1 MKDKKIDKIRF
12 SYKFF
17 RKMQNENQL
26 FSCDD
31 IVAATGW
38 SKSTVNTYR
47 TKKWSN
53 ILISQ
58 PDKKYKADI
67 SAYPE
72 DAYIRMMS
80 QNYKKSKE
88 PFKPNL
94 PEQVEELIIKAK
106 DSAILAIDIYNRPV
120 VSFRSQGYIVMMI
133 IAWTALFHAIFE
145 MDNVDCFY
153 KEKDGSYKMIDN
165 EKKAWELSTCID
177 KCGNIISNATKENL
191 RLFISLRNKIEH
203 RYVPAFDFD
212 IFGECQAMLLNF
224 EELITQ
230 KFGDYYALKSM
241 LIIPLQVTSFR
252 YDKQAEAMKKV
263 QSKHYNELKQYIDA
277 YRSALSND
285 IYSDSKY
292 SFRVFLIPKI
302 GNHYSSSDCAIEF
315 VRYDPKNPEKFESLH
330 KEIAL
335 IKEKKVPVANQ
346 GKYKPKTVCNIL
358 SERLSKKISIALH
371 TAAWKYYGVRKQG
384 YSAEGCKTE
393 FCQFDEAHRDYIYT
407 KEWVDFLSEKF
418 SDNEELE
425 KIRNYR

>member
-1 MKDKKIDKIRF
+1 MCRNQCPDNSEITVRMF
-12 SYKFF
+12 SKTVSVCV
-17 RKMQNENQL
+17 RNMQ
-26 FSCDD
+26 
-31 IVAATGW
+31 
-38 SKSTVNTYR
+38 
-47 TKKWSN
+47 
-53 ILISQ
+53 
-58 PDKKYKADI
+58 
-67 SAYPE
+67 
-72 DAYIRMMS
+72 
-80 QNYKKSKE
+80 
-88 PFKPNL
+88 
-94 PEQVEELIIKAK
+94 
-106 DSAILAIDIYNRPV
+106 
-120 VSFRSQGYIVMMI
+120 
-133 IAWTALFHAIFE
+133 
-145 MDNVDCFY
+145 
-153 KEKDGSYKMIDN
+153 
-165 EKKAWELSTCID
+165 LSTCID

-418 SDNEELE
+418 SNNEELE